1 MTDKAIEY
9 NVSPQFLVLDK
20 NFKGAGARLS
30 ASKDLDKSSKIQAYA
45 DVMAG
50 SPKGMDSFVKPQKI
64 GIEYRKTFA
73 KGGKTYGPQVKFDI
87 PEQIEKAIESLADPI
102 TGSPSHGKLMSGI
115 ICIHVDDLF
124 CVGDKEFYNH
134 VVSAIQKGLSN
145 WFTIH
150 K

>member
-1 MTDKAIEY
+1 MTDKEIEY

-73 KGGKTYGPQVKFDI
+73 KGGK
-87 PEQIEKAIESLADPI
+87 
-102 TGSPSHGKLMSGI
+102 
-115 ICIHVDDLF
+115 
-124 CVGDKEFYNH
+124 
-134 VVSAIQKGLSN
+134 VSASSRADGCCVKGK
-145 WFTIH
+145 T
-150 K
+150 KGRMV